1 MGRLTELDRRL
12 ADAPE
17 SVRAQVEVLADQ
29 LARLLDQAEDDQ
41 AWAEQVGPAYTAKQV
56 AALLGVTR
64 QAVRQR
70 RGLLRLEQ
78 RNGKTVYPVWQF
90 DGATVLPGIQKVVLV
105 LTPAVASPWTIA
117 SWLTSPNAE
126 LDGLR
131 PYEELRHG
139 NLTPV
144 VEAAQRWATALNR

>member
-90 DGATVLPGIQKVVLV
+90 DGATVLPGG
-105 LTPAVASPWTIA
+105 SP
-117 SWLTSPNAE
+117 L
-126 LDGLR
+126 G
-131 PYEELRHG
+131 
-139 NLTPV
+139 
-144 VEAAQRWATALNR
+144 